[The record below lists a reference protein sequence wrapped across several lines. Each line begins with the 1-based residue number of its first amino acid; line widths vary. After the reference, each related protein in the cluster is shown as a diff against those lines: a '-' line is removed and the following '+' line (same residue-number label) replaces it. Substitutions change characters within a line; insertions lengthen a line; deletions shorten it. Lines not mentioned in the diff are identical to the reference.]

1 MKSKLSSLIK
11 NFKNSH
17 YEQIQRPFIIAEAG
31 VNHECNIDLA
41 KKLIEDAANSGA
53 NAIKFQTYKANTIAS
68 KNHHHIGIRQKK
80 KLKASMNCLVNM
92 INSGKVNLKY

>member
-53 NAIKFQTYKANTIAS
+53 NAIKFQTYKADNNDSIKKFTIILGYIKR
-68 KNHHHIGIRQKK
+68 KN
-80 KLKASMNCLVNM
+80 
-92 INSGKVNLKY
+92 